1 MDLELKGKKALVT
14 GSTAGIGFA
23 IAKQLAVEGAEV
35 VVTGRSSS
43 KIEAAVANIE
53 ASGAK
58 AIGVESDMSTA
69 AGADVLI
76 KEIPQVDILVNNV
89 GIYEPKSFFDIED
102 SDWNKMFE
110 VNVMS
115 GIRLSRHY
123 MQGMLERD
131 QGRIIFISSESGVN
145 IPAEM
150 IHYGMSKSAQISIAR
165 GLAELTAG
173 TNVTVNSV
181 LPGPTRSEGVEEFIK
196 DMAASKSVEEKDV
209 EKDFFE
215 NIRPSSLIKRFATCE
230 EVANMVVYIA
240 SNCASATN
248 GAAVRVEGGCI
259 RSAF

>member
-123 MQGMLERD
+123 MQGMLEGIEKD
-131 QGRIIFISSESGVN
+131 SDLTEFKKDVIKAYDSLKQDCGDIFI
-145 IPAEM
+145 
-150 IHYGMSKSAQISIAR
+150 K
-165 GLAELTAG
+165 
-173 TNVTVNSV
+173 
-181 LPGPTRSEGVEEFIK
+181 
-196 DMAASKSVEEKDV
+196 
-209 EKDFFE
+209 
-215 NIRPSSLIKRFATCE
+215 
-230 EVANMVVYIA
+230 
-240 SNCASATN
+240 
-248 GAAVRVEGGCI
+248 
-259 RSAF
+259 